1 LSLYLSDISFIDT
14 SKKKESCNRQWY
26 VLYIIET
33 NVQHIEIIRL
43 AIKEKISLKKY
54 NDKEKYFGIL
64 SSCSHFELCGRMLII
79 ALNKCQA
86 ILFVLDCVITLVI
99 IIDILK
105 KQTNFFY
112 LKIEHSQ
119 FSKGK

>member
-1 LSLYLSDISFIDT
+1 VTYFFIGT

-33 NVQHIEIIRL
+33 IVQHIEIIRL

-86 ILFVLDCVITLVI
+86 ILFVLDCVYNTSNYHRHF
-99 IIDILK
+99 K
-105 KQTNFFY
+105 ETNQ
-112 LKIEHSQ
+112 LPLSQ
-119 FSKGK
+119 N